1 MLSVDESDVSKAVL
15 ERREA
20 IEEMTRKRKWQ
31 RDSYVTAFTV
41 QLYPFWFIPVVTWRR
56 DS

>member
-1 MLSVDESDVSKAVL
+1 VLPIDGSDVSKVL

-20 IEEMTRKRKWQ
+20 IEEMTRKRKQQ